1 MLAIVLCFAL
11 ALFIYIGNIT
21 NFLSAVLIR
30 AALSLAEVIEHP
42 EEIQILDVDPETL
55 RARHYRLRVLPDPAP
70 PSPPVEVPPAAD
82 PREAAEPSEPA
93 PARHHYALRP
103 RAPAFVRVVNTTD
116 NTTPTPDIRGLES
129 VNTEI
134 QEQQRRIAAI
144 RDAIIK
150 GQEEE
155 IRKESNDRQ

>member
-1 MLAIVLCFAL
+1 MLSVVLRFVL

-70 PSPPVEVPPAAD
+70 TPPPVEVPAA
-82 PREAAEPSEPA
+82 EAAEPSEPA
-93 PARHHYALRP
+93 PPRHSHALRP
-103 RAPAFVRVVNTTD
+103 RVPVFVRVTT
-116 NTTPTPDIRGLES
+116 TTNPTPDIRGVES
-129 VNTEI
+129 VNTEE
-134 QEQQRRIAAI
+134 QERQRRIAAI
-144 RDAIIK
+144 RDEIIR
-150 GQEEE
+150 GEEE
-155 IRKESNDRQ
+155 ELRREHQRRQ

>member
-1 MLAIVLCFAL
+1 MLAIVLRFAL
-11 ALFIYIGNIT
+11 ALFLYIGNIT
-21 NFLSAVLIR
+21 NFLSAVIIR

-55 RARHYRLRVLPDPAP
+55 RARHYRLRVLPDPALTP
-70 PSPPVEVPPAAD
+70 PPVEVPPAD

-93 PARHHYALRP
+93 PPRHQYALRP

-116 NTTPTPDIRGLES
+116 NTTPASDIRGLES
-129 VNTEI
+129 VNTEA

-155 IRKESNDRQ
+155 LRKESNDRQ